1 MMLAWYAEQGV
12 LEVGDRLVAEVFQQ
26 VEHPVDH
33 PDLGRLYLSLISR
46 FSGNLFIRHFELS
59 IVETRHGSGLPA
71 PGGVNTCYVY
81 TNPRGQGSDKLAI
94 QLVGIPMR
102 HEHDI
107 FSGCCIPPKIS
118 ALRLAPVS

>member
-33 PDLGRLYLSLISR
+33 PDLGR
-46 FSGNLFIRHFELS
+46 FVPEFDPLFR
-59 IVETRHGSGLPA
+59 IVYRRDPA
-71 PGGVNTCYVY
+71 RVRIARAWRRVNTCYVY